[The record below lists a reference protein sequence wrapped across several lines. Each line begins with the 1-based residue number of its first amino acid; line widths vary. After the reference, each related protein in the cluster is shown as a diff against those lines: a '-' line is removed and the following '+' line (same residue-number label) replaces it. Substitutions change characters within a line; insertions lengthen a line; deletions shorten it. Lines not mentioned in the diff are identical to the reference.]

1 MKLVARLSPTT
12 ILYIATVFVVMWVSL
27 ILLIA
32 TKQPYLGVVLS
43 NNNQAVTIES
53 IASPQLPQR
62 LKNTSLLSISSPTKE
77 IKLQSIDLTI
87 EPDSAMQSYQDYAH
101 FLNRQDQIHQLLKHN
116 DQVSLLFSN
125 QERHDIPI
133 ASARPILSLD
143 ASFWIQ
149 IFVGVTSWLITAA
162 IFAFRTN
169 TLVARYLLLS
179 GFSTLLFAT
188 FAAVYTT
195 RELALDADLFQFLND
210 YNFFGGSLYIA
221 SFIAL
226 LLYYPRKIAPAWLGV
241 FVLAIYVI
249 WFIAQQVGVFAD
261 MRFARRILV
270 MIGLVCSIVLT
281 IIHWKFSERNPVERA
296 ALQWF
301 LLSWILGISLFAV
314 FILLPTLFG
323 IDTSA
328 LQGYAFLLILMVYIG
343 LALGIL
349 RYRLFELDVW
359 WGRTILLLAAIIAL
373 LLIDIGLINILH
385 MAPNIALASPNQS
398 HLSQWKML
406 FQDQFQPLHIAVES
420 HQHPVKV
427 AQDGLSLHIPSVHQ
441 LPALTIQYAA
451 QGRRLFSSHDVNTAN
466 EICNM
471 LDYAFEARQAYEAG
485 ILEER
490 KRISRDLHDNV
501 GSQLVNALH
510 QPENNDKNE
519 MIRSTL
525 MDLRQIINNNFQG
538 IHALDELFATLRHE
552 ASQQLDSADIRLDWQ
567 MTGECNIRVPVA
579 LMHSIRSIIR
589 EGVHNIV
596 RHTHAKHAKIQ
607 INIHTQN
614 ILITIQDDGQGL
626 PQIDQH
632 EGHGLKNMR
641 TRTETLGGEI
651 HYCNLSQGFLIKI
664 ELPICEVNDQ

>member
-77 IKLQSIDLTI
+77 IELQAIDLTI

-101 FLNRQDQIHQLLKHN
+101 FLNRQDKIYQLLKHN
-116 DQVSLLFSN
+116 DQVSLLLSN

-179 GFSTLLFAT
+179 GFSTLLFTT

-210 YNFFGGSLYIA
+210 YNFLGGSLYIA

-249 WFIAQQVGVFAD
+249 WFIAQQVGVFTD

-281 IIHWKFSERNPVERA
+281 IIHWRFSKRNPVERA

-323 IDTSA
+323 FDTSA

-385 MAPNIALASPNQS
+385 MAPS
-398 HLSQWKML
+398 
-406 FQDQFQPLHIAVES
+406 
-420 HQHPVKV
+420 
-427 AQDGLSLHIPSVHQ
+427 SL
-441 LPALTIQYAA
+441 
-451 QGRRLFSSHDVNTAN
+451 
-466 EICNM
+466 
-471 LDYAFEARQAYEAG
+471 
-485 ILEER
+485 
-490 KRISRDLHDNV
+490 
-501 GSQLVNALH
+501 
-510 QPENNDKNE
+510 
-519 MIRSTL
+519 
-525 MDLRQIINNNFQG
+525 
-538 IHALDELFATLRHE
+538 
-552 ASQQLDSADIRLDWQ
+552 
-567 MTGECNIRVPVA
+567 
-579 LMHSIRSIIR
+579 
-589 EGVHNIV
+589 
-596 RHTHAKHAKIQ
+596 
-607 INIHTQN
+607 
-614 ILITIQDDGQGL
+614 
-626 PQIDQH
+626 
-632 EGHGLKNMR
+632 
-641 TRTETLGGEI
+641 
-651 HYCNLSQGFLIKI
+651 
-664 ELPICEVNDQ
+664 